1 MTVTKKG
8 GLGKGLAAL
17 LQNAETDITTTR
29 DSKPVGTVSEIE
41 ISQIEANPFQ
51 PRTDFDK
58 QALQELSAS
67 IKVHGLIQPITVRK
81 MGYDKY
87 QIISGERRTRAAIE
101 AGLKTLPAY
110 IRLANDQE
118 MLEMALIENIQRQ
131 DLNAI
136 EVALSYKRLIDECTM
151 TQEQVAERVG
161 KERSTITNYLRLLK
175 LPVDIQAAIRD
186 GLLSMG
192 HARAIIGIENEAEQ
206 LRIFNE
212 IREGNLSVRMAEELA
227 RLQKE
232 PDKETKPVSSV
243 ANKKGKHS
251 DGLLLNDY
259 TVYQRVLSDRFNAKV
274 TFKANEKG
282 KGNIQIQFEDLDELQ
297 RLIDMLEESK

>member
-17 LQNAETDITTTR
+17 LQNSETDITTKE
-29 DSKPVGTVSEIE
+29 SKPVGAVSEIE

-101 AGLKTLPAY
+101 AGLKTIPAY

-161 KERSTITNYLRLLK
+161 KERSTVTNYLRLLK
-175 LPVDIQAAIRD
+175 LPGDIQAAIRD

-206 LRIFNE
+206 MRIFNE

-227 RLQKE
+227 RLQKDT
-232 PDKETKPVSSV
+232 DKETRAV
-243 ANKKGKHS
+243 APAKKVKHS
-251 DGLLLNDY
+251 DGLMLNDY
-259 TVYQRVLSDRFNAKV
+259 TIHQRALSDRFNSKV

-282 KGNIQIQFEDLDELQ
+282 KGAIQIYFEDLDELQ
-297 RLIDMLEESK
+297 RLIDMLESK